1 MQDVVV
7 AAAGGLPLMIAVALL
22 AGCAAEVPAELP
34 AAGEGDAWVVGIR
47 YPQGEWSECFEDDS
61 VAEALMTADMPAS
74 GATATFTRGARE
86 EDVRRVLG
94 CLDRSLTGGTVTV
107 TTRSD

>member
-1 MQDVVV
+1 MVV
-7 AAAGGLPLMIAVALL
+7 VALL
-22 AGCAAEVPAELP
+22 AGCAAGVPAEIP
-34 AAGEGDAWVVGIR
+34 EAGEDDVWVVGIG
-47 YPQGEWSECFEDDS
+47 YPQGEWAGCFEDDS

-74 GATATFTRGARE
+74 SATATFTRGARE

-94 CLDRSLTGGTVTV
+94 CLDRSLTGGAVTV